1 MSMTR
6 VGAIP
11 QHVVKDA
18 GISPNA
24 ILSAALEVGLR
35 CEVIPSISSNDV
47 ELWVPDSD
55 LEALAE
61 RRRGLVGGGGVV
73 FTVRG
78 LRLNYSIAVPLP
90 MGFGRYPVDPPTAP
104 APVTKPR
111 SKKLLLL

>member
-1 MSMTR
+1 MTR

-11 QHVVKDA
+11 RHVVEDA
-18 GISPNA
+18 GISHNA
-24 ILSAALEVGLR
+24 IQSAALEAGLR
-35 CEVIPSISSNDV
+35 CKVIPSILSDDV
-47 ELWVPDSD
+47 ELWVPESD

-78 LRLNYSIAVPLP
+78 LRRNYSIAIPLP
-90 MGFGRYPVDPPTAP
+90 LGFGRYPVDPPTAP